1 VGAFQVADPPPG
13 EFGQE
18 KGRRHHADFLTPAA
32 SGAGNHPFP
41 DHRHLKS
48 SSPQRRVQDNETKA
62 GIFPGKVI
70 IVESGKLYVIK
81 PIFSIDCGGL
91 GTPFLSHHFL
101 RVK

>member
-41 DHRHLKS
+41 YHRHLKS
-48 SSPQRRVQDNETKA
+48 SSPQMSVLVATPLYPLAQPQSTLLDHQDGPQPFT
-62 GIFPGKVI
+62 
-70 IVESGKLYVIK
+70 SG
-81 PIFSIDCGGL
+81 FM
-91 GTPFLSHHFL
+91 FLPWMAPP
-101 RVK
+101 KN